1 MIGMIEITGFTKV
14 GGPLTKRIALGP
26 NGKPVSDGSAC
37 VMGNGA
43 AKRLR
48 FASVEEFA
56 SHIGNFDPNEA
67 IALGALRPGLPDEVE
82 IVPKARLE
90 RLHGAAGPNV
100 IARIAEEIR
109 YCPQCPGL
117 ALLDFDTKGMPG
129 QVAAR
134 LQELGGF
141 WPAMTTICP
150 ELKSVARVMRRSTSA
165 GLYRSDTGEQFGGSG
180 GLHVY
185 LLVADAAD
193 IERFLGVLHARCW
206 LAGLGWMM
214 VGAGGQL
221 LERSIVDRMVGGPE
235 RLVFEG
241 APVLEAPLAQDRDK
255 RKPIVRDGSALDTL
269 VACPPLTIAEQ
280 AELKSLR
287 AKEAHR
293 LAPERTKAREY
304 FIAEQ
309 TKKIIERT
317 GSAPHIAAAIV
328 ERQCKGILRPDVV
341 LPFDDPVLNG
351 TTVAQV
357 LADPALYEGATL
369 ADPLEGVE
377 YGRCK
382 ARIMRWADGA
392 PWIHSFAHGR
402 TVYELKFDAASLRAA
417 LDRAPAA
424 EVADLFVRMA
434 LSGDLS
440 PDELEELRDFV
451 ADRAGVGKRA
461 IERKLK
467 TAQQELE
474 RRHAEGEHNRRVAER
489 VDPRP
494 MIPAPAPDAPWLPQM
509 EALNHVLGRCKSP
522 EPPAR
527 DIDGFMAHVRTRRV
541 PNMHALTSNGA
552 NGEEDAE
559 KRLPTPEQPLL
570 TKLAEPQLAELI
582 ERHIDYVD
590 EGRSVHLNAAFVR
603 HFHQRF
609 DEELPIIAAIATL
622 PLVLCDGTILAK
634 HGLDRDRG
642 IVFRIPSELVEILPQ
657 REDCRP
663 AAVARAM
670 DFLVN
675 EWLCDVATDYTGR
688 CILVATTLSIIER
701 SLLQE
706 RPVFFVTAGRRGG
719 GKTTTLVMLLMAA
732 TGVRP
737 SAAAWSADKEERRK
751 ALAAYFLE
759 GLPAIIWDN
768 IPRGARISC
777 PHIEKSC
784 TTEFYSD
791 RRLGVSEVIC
801 TSAATI
807 QCFTGN
813 NIGPHGDLTSRTLQA
828 RLEVD
833 RADPENRPFRH
844 PDPVAWTEAN
854 RGRILAALYTLLLAN
869 PVLRPGYAGEVPT
882 RFKMWWRLVGSAVE
896 HAAACHAEHTEP
908 GAYDDA
914 GPERPAPISFKNL
927 FLTQEEDDEEGASLA
942 DALAALAEQ
951 WQNCANFR
959 AADVVRLV
967 NDQSDYRLEAE
978 KQRGET
984 LREFL
989 FPNLPL
995 GHTATAKAASNQL
1008 KRHLSE
1014 PVMRG
1019 ARTFTLYGV
1028 PDPHDKTLNFSV
1040 GVK

>member
-1 MIGMIEITGFTKV
+1 MSGIEITGFAKA

-26 NGKPVSDGSAC
+26 DGKPVSDGSAC
-37 VMGNGA
+37 VMGSGA
-43 AKRLR
+43 ARRLR
-48 FASVEEFA
+48 FPSIEEFA
-56 SHIGNFDPNEA
+56 DCIGNLAQNEA
-67 IALGALRPGLPDEVE
+67 IALGALRPGLPDQVE
-82 IVPKARLE
+82 IATRAKLE
-90 RLHGAAGPNV
+90 KLNGTAGPKI
-100 IARIAEEIR
+100 IARIAEEICYR
-109 YCPQCPGL
+109 PRHRGL
-117 ALLDFDTKGMPG
+117 ALLDFDTKGMPSS
-129 QVAAR
+129 VEAR
-134 LQELGGF
+134 LEELGGF
-141 WPAMTTICP
+141 WPAMIAVCP
-150 ELKSVARVMRRSTSA
+150 ELKGVARVTRRSTSA
-165 GLYRSDTGEQFGGSG
+165 GLYRADTGEQFAGTG

-185 LLVADAAD
+185 VLVSNAAD
-193 IERFLGVLHARCW
+193 IERFLAALHARCW
-206 LAGLGWMM
+206 LAGLGWLM
-214 VGAGGQL
+214 VGAGGQP

-241 APVLEAPLAQDRDK
+241 APVLEAPLAQDCAK
-255 RKPIVRDGSALDTL
+255 RKPIVRHGDALDTL
-269 VACPPLTIAEQ
+269 AACPPLTIAEQ

-293 LAPERTKAREY
+293 LAPERTKARES
-304 FIAEQ
+304 FIAAQ
-309 TKKIIERT
+309 VKKIVERT
-317 GSAPHIAAAIV
+317 GAAPHIAAAIA
-328 ERQCKGILRPDVV
+328 EKQCEGVLLPDVV
-341 LPFDDPVLNG
+341 LPFDDPELNG

-382 ARIMRWADGA
+382 ARIMRRADGT

-402 TVYELKFDAASLRAA
+402 TVYDLKFDAAALRGA
-417 LDRAPAA
+417 LDKAPVA

-467 TAQQELE
+467 SAQQERDRRRAEEE
-474 RRHAEGEHNRRVAER
+474 RNRRAAER

-494 MIPAPAPDAPWLPQM
+494 MIPAPASDAPWLPQM
-509 EALNHVLGRCKSP
+509 EALNQVLGRCKSP

-527 DIDGFMAHVRTRRV
+527 DIDGFVVHVRTRRI

-570 TKLAEPQLAELI
+570 TRLAEPQLAELI

-590 EGRSVHLNAAFVR
+590 DGRSVHLNAAFVR
-603 HFHQRF
+603 HFHQRL
-609 DEELPIIAAIATL
+609 DEKLPIITAIATL

-642 IVFRIPSELVEILPQ
+642 IVFRIPRELLEILPQ
-657 REDCRP
+657 REDCTP
-663 AAVARAM
+663 AAVAGAM

-688 CILVATTLSIIER
+688 CILVAATLSIIER

-719 GKTTTLVMLLMAA
+719 GKTTTLMMLLMAA
-732 TGVRP
+732 TGMRP
-737 SAAAWSADKEERRK
+737 SAAAWSPNEEERRK

-813 NIGPHGDLTSRTLQA
+813 NIGPHGDLTSRTLQV

-844 PDPVAWTEAN
+844 PDPVAWTEAH
-854 RGRILAALYTLLLAN
+854 RGRLLAALYTLLLGN
-869 PVLRPGYAGEVPT
+869 PVLLPGYAGEVPT

-914 GPERPAPISFKNL
+914 GPERPTPISFKNL

-942 DALAALAEQ
+942 DALAALASR
-951 WQNCANFR
+951 WPNCLGFR
-959 AADVVRLV
+959 AADVARLI
-967 NDQSDYRLEAE
+967 NDQSEFRSETE
-978 KQRGET
+978 KQRSET

-989 FPNLPL
+989 FPKLLP
-995 GHTATAKAASNQL
+995 GHTATAKATGNQL
-1008 KRHLSE
+1008 KKHLGE

-1019 ARTFTLYGV
+1019 ARTLTLYGS
-1028 PDPHDKTLNFSV
+1028 PDPHDKMFTFSV
-1040 GVK
+1040 RVK